1 MEKMYLSEGEVN
13 KALINYFSQF
23 IDGKLEI
30 SKYIFMGAD
39 RLHIGFSLLVRDEN
53 KNLIEKIRI
62 TEDKL
67 REALI
72 FYLNDTNKDLE
83 EFKYLG
89 GVRREGYYQGEE
101 TPYFDG
107 IEMQTKEKEKGQKL
121 TLTEKK
127 DNNKI
132 ISTWY

>member
-1 MEKMYLSEGEVN
+1 MMGHRGCRLDITYPEIAVMQT
-13 KALINYFSQF
+13 KAIINAAIKVQKS
-23 IDGKLEI
+23 GKKVKLELMI
-30 SKYIFMGAD
+30 P
-39 RLHIGFSLLVRDEN
+39 LVV
-53 KNLIEKIRI
+53 
-62 TEDKL
+62 
-67 REALI
+67 
-72 FYLNDTNKDLE
+72 DLE

>member
-62 TEDKL
+62 TEDKTNNGIINN
-67 REALI
+67 A
-72 FYLNDTNKDLE
+72 YLE
-83 EFKYLG
+83 CIKYPFIT
-89 GVRREGYYQGEE
+89 RA
-101 TPYFDG
+101 
-107 IEMQTKEKEKGQKL
+107 
-121 TLTEKK
+121 
-127 DNNKI
+127 
-132 ISTWY
+132 